1 MADLCI
7 CAYTKSDLS
16 LYLPDQHA
24 SFSGLRII
32 TVASASHTKTD
43 PSHITFTDSLTNTE
57 EEETEDNHTLR
68 QTEIAQG
75 RIEGRSKCEREAEQV
90 ELNKQKV
97 IEGAKERL
105 SIELTTLTPENSPK
119 DRSWTNMNRISS
131 IRSLTR
137 HFLNSL
143 DQDKQRSVHST
154 HYPSTSTPK
163 LPKSSKSVFS
173 DRNMGLMM
181 QKARLELTKCGAGGE
196 SVREHTFDDSEEREE
211 AQRQAVKE
219 RLKQEKKT
227 LLIETE
233 AENAQERR
241 RRAENLQTDH
251 SRLLNLHNA
260 VVLRPPPSQPD
271 AVANKGLLNDLAQLG
286 RLLLHKQHDTEFL
299 VAPMRDRIWN
309 ETPTTN
315 CHTIRASQR
324 VSQTT
329 VQFGGMITNDIVNTF
344 VEQAEMSE

>member
-1 MADLCI
+1 MADLCWTPHHH
-7 CAYTKSDLS
+7 CRLGF
-16 LYLPDQHA
+16 PHE
-24 SFSGLRII
+24 
-32 TVASASHTKTD
+32 TD

-219 RLKQEKKT
+219 RLKQERKHSDRNRGRKCTRKETKSREVCQKLSET
-227 LLIETE
+227 LSS
-233 AENAQERR
+233 
-241 RRAENLQTDH
+241 LQTDH